1 MTVSGASRPVV
12 CRPVSRLQP
21 GFTLVEVMIALVITG
36 VIGAAVTSMFLTQAR
51 FYDRQ
56 EKVQSARGV
65 SRAAMNILTSEL
77 RMVERING
85 VVEAT
90 PNRLVL
96 RVPYVMGLSCGVSA
110 GSLVVRYM
118 PTDTLVLRR
127 DSVFSG
133 HAWLGT
139 DSVYNYIDNAGIMPN
154 LDSGAGVCTTAGVG
168 NIPGGGT
175 LTVAMANS
183 NLVPVPTP
191 VILYQ
196 RITYEFRNSAAVPG
210 RRALWRKTDRNGR
223 DEELVAPFA
232 STARFRFYVNDS
244 PTPVD
249 TPPAT
254 ANLHHLT
261 GIQVIMDGLSER
273 PDANGTHMAVP
284 LSTSI
289 FFRNRL

>member
-1 MTVSGASRPVV
+1 MTTPSCIASGHAAASR
-12 CRPVSRLQP
+12 RP

-36 VIGAAVTSMFLTQAR
+36 VIGAAVTSVFLTQAQ

-77 RMVERING
+77 RMVERVNG

-90 PNRLVL
+90 PNRVVL
-96 RVPYVMGLSCGVSA
+96 RVPYVMGVACGVS
-110 GSLVVRYM
+110 GSSLVVRYM

-127 DSVFSG
+127 DTVFSG

-139 DSVYNYIDNAGIMPN
+139 DSVYNYIDNASIMPT
-154 LDSGAGVCTTAGVG
+154 LDSGAGVCTTASIS

-175 LTVAMANS
+175 LTVAMANA

-191 VILYQ
+191 VMLYQ
-196 RITYEFRNSAAVPG
+196 RVTYEFRNSAAVPG

-232 STARFRFYVNDS
+232 NTARFRFYVNDA

-249 TPPAT
+249 SPPVT
-254 ANLHHLT
+254 GSLNQLT
-261 GIQVIMDGLSER
+261 GVQIIMDGLSER
-273 PDANGTHMAVP
+273 PNANGTHMTVP